1 MSTLSLVERIVAI
14 DGALDARGV
23 PHAFGGAL
31 ALAYYTNEVRAT
43 KDIDV
48 NVFVPPAK
56 VEEIFDALPDGVASG
71 PADVDAVHRDG
82 QVRLWWDDTPVDLFF
97 DLDAVHV
104 QAAEHSHDV
113 PFARTQIRI
122 LGSTEL
128 TVFKM
133 LFSRSQDWVDIEAML
148 EAGSIDVAA
157 AEATYSRIT
166 GADAPALVRLRQLAG
181 AANA

>member
-1 MSTLSLVERIVAI
+1 MTDLSLVERIVAI
-14 DGALDARGV
+14 DDALDANDV

-48 NVFVPPAK
+48 NVFVPPAA
-56 VEEIFDALPDGVASG
+56 VERVFGAFPNGVAWAS
-71 PADVDAVHRDG
+71 ADIDRVQRDG
-82 QVRLWWDDTPVDLFF
+82 QVRLWWGDTPVDLFF
-97 DLDAVHV
+97 DLDDVHR
-104 QAAEHSHDV
+104 QAAANARVV
-113 PFARTQIRI
+113 PFARTEIPI

-133 LFSRSQDWVDIEAML
+133 RFSRSKDWVDIEAML
-148 EAGSIDVAA
+148 EADSVDVAA
-157 AEATYSRIT
+157 VEVAYARIM
-166 GADAPALVRLRQLAG
+166 GADDAGLVRLHQLAD

>member
-1 MSTLSLVERIVAI
+1 VTELSLVERIVAI
-14 DGALDARGV
+14 DDALTAGGV

-48 NVFVPPAK
+48 NVFTPPAA
-56 VEEIFDALPDGVASG
+56 VERVFGAFPEGVAWSA
-71 PADVDAVHRDG
+71 ADIDSVQRDG

-97 DLDAVHV
+97 DLDDVHL
-104 QAAEHSHDV
+104 QAAANARVV
-113 PFARTQIRI
+113 PFAQTEIPI

-133 LFSRSQDWVDIEAML
+133 MFSRSKDWVDIEAML
-148 EAGSIDVAA
+148 EADSIDITAVEAA
-157 AEATYSRIT
+157 YSRIMGT
-166 GADAPALVRLRQLAG
+166 DDEGLVRLRRLADRG
-181 AANA
+181 TA